1 MDRSSRPDV
10 FCKTSVLK
18 NLSKFIAKNLR
29 QSFFFN
35 KVADLRSA
43 TLLKKRF
50 WYRCLPVNFA
60 KFLRTPFLK
69 EHLRWLLL
77 DGEFPDYW
85 KKANVVLAHE
95 KENLVK
101 NYRLISILP
110 ISGKVFERVIFKH
123 LFNYFHENELFI

>member
-43 TLLKKRF
+43 SLLKKRF

-69 EHLRWLLL
+69 KHLRWLLL